1 MEEINLRKNLDQLC
15 AEYGYKF
22 GNKISESLLRTGL
35 GILQEQGFYALL
47 LYFNNK
53 KEDNG
58 ETALDLIGELIQE
71 DLDYKTKK
79 NLLKEF
85 SDKNGVFSDLETL
98 IFLIQIIER
107 CLIYALFHS
116 KANSNSKNRE

>member
-1 MEEINLRKNLDQLC
+1 MRKNLDQLC
-15 AEYGYKF
+15 AKYGCRF

-53 KEDNG
+53 KEDSG
-58 ETALDLIGELIQE
+58 EVALDLIEELIQE

-116 KANSNSKNRE
+116 KANSNSKK